1 MTMVLAIVVAVLV
14 LMAKYLYLWRPND
27 SSGFYPVKPFY
38 MAHRGVRTRAPENT
52 ISAYSAALEAGLK
65 GTELDVMETKDGQLI
80 CSHNFDLER
89 ITDGRGYI
97 FEQTYSEL
105 QQINAG
111 HRFPGASTD
120 RIPLLTDVLNFF
132 PAEFRVNIEVKSRSL
147 IDIFTT
153 LKVARLVKIMDLQG
167 RVIVSSFNPVAL
179 IAVKWVDNAILTGFL
194 VGPDTWPLMRFIN
207 LAHPDCLHPE
217 AGLVTED
224 LLRFARQRGLAV
236 NVWTVNNQ
244 PAIDWLVKKDV
255 EGIITDRPEYCP
267 PHSELG
273 IGRG

>member
-1 MTMVLAIVVAVLV
+1 
-14 LMAKYLYLWRPND
+14 
-27 SSGFYPVKPFY
+27 
-38 MAHRGVRTRAPENT
+38 MAHRGVMTRAPENT
-52 ISAYSAALEAGLK
+52 FSAYSAVLESGLK

-89 ITDGRGYI
+89 VTDGRGYI
-97 FEQTYSEL
+97 FNLNFSE
-105 QQINAG
+105 IEKVDAAY
-111 HRFPGASTD
+111 RFSDVSTAK
-120 RIPLLTDVLNFF
+120 IPLLTDVLNFF
-132 PAEFRVNIEVKSRSL
+132 PAEFRINIEVKSRSL

-153 LKVARLVKIMDLQG
+153 LKVARLVKKLDLQG

-179 IAVKWVDNAILTGFL
+179 MAVKWVDSAILTGFL
-194 VGPDTWPLMRFIN
+194 VGPETWPLMRFIN

-236 NVWTVNNQ
+236 NVWTVNSR
-244 PAIDWLVKKDV
+244 PAIEWLVEKGID
-255 EGIITDRPEYCP
+255 GIITDRPEYCP

-273 IGRG
+273 IGPG

>member
-1 MTMVLAIVVAVLV
+1 MTIVLAILVTVLV

-27 SSGFYPVKPFY
+27 SSGFYPEKPFY
-38 MAHRGVRTRAPENT
+38 MAHRGVMTRAPENT
-52 ISAYSAALEAGLK
+52 ISAYSAVLQAGLK
-65 GTELDVMETKDGQLI
+65 GTELDVMETRDGQLI

-97 FEQTYSEL
+97 FEQTYSKL
-105 QQINAG
+105 KQINAG
-111 HRFPGASTD
+111 HRFSGASTD
-120 RIPLLTDVLNFF
+120 RIPLLIDVLAFF
-132 PAEFRVNIEVKSRSL
+132 PPDFRINIEVKTRSWG
-147 IDIFTT
+147 DIFTA
-153 LKVARLVKIMDLQG
+153 LKVARLVKKLDLQG
-167 RVIVSSFNPVAL
+167 RVIISSFNPVAL
-179 IAVKWVDNAILTGFL
+179 MAVKLVDSAILTGFL

-217 AGLVTED
+217 AGLVTTD

-236 NVWTVNNQ
+236 NVWTVNNR

-255 EGIITDRPEYCP
+255 DGIITDRPEYCP

-273 IGRG
+273 IESG